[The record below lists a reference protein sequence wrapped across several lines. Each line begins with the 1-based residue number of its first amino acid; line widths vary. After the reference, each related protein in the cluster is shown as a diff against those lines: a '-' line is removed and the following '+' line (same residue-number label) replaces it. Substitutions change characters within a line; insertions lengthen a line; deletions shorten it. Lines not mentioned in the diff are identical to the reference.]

1 MSKVECQ
8 CCKRMMV
15 PSIIYSRGLWIS
27 WMVRLDGHIRGSV
40 CPFCLSESWDGGKH
54 PEHRSMAQK
63 SAVLLGLIVSVMV
76 VYCLLTEIVD
86 IAQIT
91 IPNNVDIVVQWAIII
106 GGVLLY
112 RKLRYK

>member
-1 MSKVECQ
+1 
-8 CCKRMMV
+8 
-15 PSIIYSRGLWIS
+15 
-27 WMVRLDGHIRGSV
+27 
-40 CPFCLSESWDGGKH
+40 
-54 PEHRSMAQK
+54 MAQK

>member
-1 MSKVECQ
+1 
-8 CCKRMMV
+8 MV
-15 PSIIYSRGLWIS
+15 PSIIYSRGLWIG

-40 CPFCLSESWDGGKH
+40 CPFCLSENWDGLKR
-54 PEHRSMAQK
+54 PQHRSMIQK
-63 SAVLLGLIVSVMV
+63 FAVLLGLIVSVMV
-76 VYCLLTEIVD
+76 LYGILTVIAD

-91 IPNNVDIVVQWAIII
+91 TPNNVDMVVQWAIII